1 MNASSDDSNKSK
13 PDALRETPP
22 DYGFELPVEPGYRE
36 RPPKGS
42 VEAGIQLGLMALEQV
57 KDRPEIFAQR
67 ELHRCTVEFKM

>member
-1 MNASSDDSNKSK
+1 MNTSSDDSNKSK
-13 PDALRETPP
+13 PDTLRETPP

-57 KDRPEIFAQR
+57 KDRPEIFARR